1 MATLGEVAVILK
13 RLADAYSQPVSN
25 EKVRAYHT
33 VLQRY
38 PRMVL
43 VNASTRLME
52 SSRFFPRISEIVE
65 VANPIDHD
73 YHVPKWAR
81 MDEAMFWYMY
91 THSLTSSDELTEED
105 VRKIYQG
112 AGMQPVQPVVQRQA
126 AFAV

>member
-1 MATLGEVAVILK
+1 MATLGEVAVVMK
-13 RLADAYSQPVSN
+13 RLADAYGQPVSN

-33 VLQRY
+33 VLQVY

-52 SSRFFPRISEIVE
+52 SSKFFPRISEIVE
-65 VANPIDHD
+65 FADPINRD
-73 YHVPKWAR
+73 YHVPEWAK

-105 VRKIYQG
+105 VRKIYQD

-126 AFAV
+126 AYAM

>member
-43 VNASTRLME
+43 VTACTQLME

-65 VANPIDHD
+65 VADPINRE
-73 YHVPKWAR
+73 YHVPEWAKI
-81 MDEAMFWYMY
+81 DEAMFWYLY
-91 THSLTSSDELTEED
+91 THSLSSSDELTDED
-105 VRKIYQG
+105 VQMIYRSVRVEI
-112 AGMQPVQPVVQRQA
+112 VQPIERRQV
-126 AFAV
+126 AFAA